1 MAGHDNRPVTV
12 EMVLDVICAASYIAF
27 VRLERAVDRFRA
39 EGGSVEVVF
48 RPFQLAPD
56 TEFGGKPLLEVLT
69 GMFGDHVVAE
79 TEQAARD
86 ALNDGV
92 TLDYH
97 RAVAAGTFEAHRL
110 VATAARQGL
119 AEPMVARLF
128 AAHFSDGLDIADPG
142 TLAALADEVG
152 VRPSEEGA
160 AELRAELDRVRN
172 LGVRSVPQVHISG
185 ISLPGTQL
193 EVTYSQALAKA
204 AGKQAVRQGHR
215 TVLD

>member
-1 MAGHDNRPVTV
+1 MATTENKTVTV

-27 VRLERAVDRFRA
+27 VRLERAADRFRA
-39 EGGSVEVVF
+39 EGGNVEVVF

-56 TEFGGKPLLEVLT
+56 ADFDGKPLLEVLA

-86 ALNDGV
+86 ALKDGV

-97 RAVAAGTFEAHRL
+97 RAVAADTFEAHRL

-128 AAHFSDGLDIADPG
+128 AAHFTDGLNIADPR
-142 TLAALADEVG
+142 TLADLAEEVG
-152 VRPSEEGA
+152 VRPGDEGA
-160 AELRAELDRVRN
+160 AELRAELDRVRG
-172 LGVRSVPQVHISG
+172 LGVRSVPQIHVDRG
-185 ISLPGTQL
+185 PSLTGTQA
-193 EVTYSQALAKA
+193 EETYLRALATA
-204 AGKQAVRQGHR
+204 AGE
-215 TVLD
+215 